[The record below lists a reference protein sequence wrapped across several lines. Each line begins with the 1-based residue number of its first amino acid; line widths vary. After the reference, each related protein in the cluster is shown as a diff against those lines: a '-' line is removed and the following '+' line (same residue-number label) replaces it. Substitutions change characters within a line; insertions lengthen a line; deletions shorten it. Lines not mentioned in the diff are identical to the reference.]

1 MRFTIKGNPPTKKN
15 SAQIIMAGSH
25 PRLIPSKAYREYEQI
40 FLWQVPAK
48 AKQKLNLP
56 HTLRCVYYMQTRRR
70 VDLNNL
76 LAATADLLVKAGV
89 LEDDNSRI
97 IYSLDGS
104 RVSYDKENPRVEIEI
119 VPMAEG
125 RNINENV

>member
-15 SAQIIMAGSH
+15 SAQIVMAGAH
-25 PRLIPSKAYREYEQI
+25 PRLMPSKAYREYEQV
-40 FLWQVPAK
+40 FLWQVPAA
-48 AKQKLNLP
+48 AKQKLDLP

-104 RVSYDKENPRVEIEI
+104 RVRYDKENPRVEIELI
-119 VPMAEG
+119 PMATCQSS
-125 RNINENV
+125 